1 MNLVEMID
9 TKQLWQHV
17 IEYLEKNISRAHLLT
32 YFQESKIQHIK
43 GDVLTLGVSNP
54 FALET
59 IRTRYNDL
67 LLEVVKSY
75 CPEVV
80 HIEFEITTIKKED
93 KVSLQDIVKA
103 PKPQVI
109 EMVKG
114 ISSKLLNGR
123 YRLSN
128 FVTGEHNELAFAVAK
143 AVTRSPGIKYN
154 PVFLYGGVGLGKTHL
169 LQAIGN
175 EMVSQQSDLK
185 VVYTT
190 TEQFINDMIES
201 IGSRRTEKFRK
212 KYRQIDVL
220 LIDDIQFLKNKEK
233 TQEEFFHTFN
243 VLYDSNKQVIISAD
257 TNPRF
262 LKGITDRLVSRFQSG
277 MIVEITKPD
286 RDTRMAIL
294 QQKSQEQSQLLDEEI
309 IGYVAE
315 NCDGSIRD
323 MEAVLSQIIARIEL
337 TNKVPT
343 KTLIDGIMGLQQVPK
358 TPKKK
363 QTVSVAN
370 PESIIDTFARLYDVT
385 YDDLIGAS
393 RKKSLNLPRQLAMYV
408 IKKKFTLPYEDIG
421 NIFNKRNHATIMYAC
436 KKVEDILQ
444 ENRKLAA
451 EVSEIIAK

>member
-1 MNLVEMID
+1 MID
-9 TKQLWQHV
+9 TKQLWQHL
-17 IEYLEKNISRAHLLT
+17 IEHLEKHISRAHLLT
-32 YFQESKIQHIK
+32 YFQESKILCIK

-59 IRTRYNDL
+59 IRTRYNDM
-67 LLEVVKSY
+67 LLEVIKSY
-75 CPEVV
+75 CPEITQ
-80 HIEFEITTIKKED
+80 IEFEITTIKKED

-128 FVTGEHNELAFAVAK
+128 FVTGDHSELAFAVAK
-143 AVTRSPGIKYN
+143 SVTRSPGVKYN

-175 EMVSQQSDLK
+175 EMASNKSDIK

-201 IGSRRTEKFRK
+201 IGSRRTDRFRK
-212 KYRQIDVL
+212 KYRQIDIL

-243 VLYDSNKQVIISAD
+243 VLYDANKQIIVSAD
-257 TNPRF
+257 TNPRL

-294 QQKSQEQSQLLDEEI
+294 QQKAQEQSQLLDEDI
-309 IGYVAE
+309 IGYVAD
-315 NCDGSIRD
+315 NCDGSVRD
-323 MEAVLSQIIARIEL
+323 MEAVLGQIIARIEL

-343 KTLIDGIMGLQQVPK
+343 KTLIDGILGLQQVPK

-363 QTVSVAN
+363 QTVSIAN
-370 PESIIDTFARLYDVT
+370 PESIIDQFARLYDQS
-385 YDDLIGAS
+385 YDDLIGGS
-393 RKKSLNLPRQLAMYV
+393 RKKNLNLPRQLAMYV
-408 IKKKFTLPYEDIG
+408 IKKKFDMPFEDIG

-436 KKVEDILQ
+436 KKVSEILRV
-444 ENRKLAA
+444 NRKLKA
-451 EVSEIIAK
+451 EVEEIIKK